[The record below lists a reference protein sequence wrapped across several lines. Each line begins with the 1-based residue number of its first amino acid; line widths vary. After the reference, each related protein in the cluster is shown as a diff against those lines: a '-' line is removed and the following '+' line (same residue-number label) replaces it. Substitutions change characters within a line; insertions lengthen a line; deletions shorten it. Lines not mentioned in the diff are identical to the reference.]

1 MAAEYGFAVGGGTAL
16 IAHGIV
22 DRYTA
27 DLDLVSPRER
37 AVEAAAA
44 LVEAALRA
52 EGLQVERQDR
62 TDGLVDE
69 WPGWEEEI
77 GGGLGEWVITA
88 PGGEEMV
95 LQMACFDR
103 SRSPVI
109 INTVPVLDVED
120 AVGWKVHAFLTR
132 VEPRDA
138 YDVAMALGRYS
149 VGQLIGFALR
159 VEPSLL
165 PDEFAEAARN
175 LDATADD
182 RFARIGLAPDVI
194 ALIRRRLAAWPRD
207 PSQVPGASASR
218 PQPEHRRAFR
228 PVYIKAPAVSFRRRF
243 LSSRERNNDPVG
255 GAGSGVETATEPERG
270 SAHNGTAT
278 GDSRAESRRVTAH
291 GRSDVGITP

>member
-1 MAAEYGFAVGGGTAL
+1 MPVNEFHRQVATIVLRVAAEYGFAVGGGTAL

-95 LQMACFDR
+95 LQMAHFDR

-109 INTVPVLDVED
+109 IDTVPVLDVED

-132 VEPRDA
+132 IEPRDA

-149 VGQLIGFALR
+149 VEQLTGFALR

-165 PDEFAEAARN
+165 PEEFAEAARN
-175 LDATADD
+175 LDATTDD

-207 PSQVPGASASR
+207 PSQVPGTSASR
-218 PQPEHRRAFR
+218 PQPNT
-228 PVYIKAPAVSFRRRF
+228 V
-243 LSSRERNNDPVG
+243 L
-255 GAGSGVETATEPERG
+255 
-270 SAHNGTAT
+270 
-278 GDSRAESRRVTAH
+278 
-291 GRSDVGITP
+291 RSDRYTSRLRRYPSGGGS